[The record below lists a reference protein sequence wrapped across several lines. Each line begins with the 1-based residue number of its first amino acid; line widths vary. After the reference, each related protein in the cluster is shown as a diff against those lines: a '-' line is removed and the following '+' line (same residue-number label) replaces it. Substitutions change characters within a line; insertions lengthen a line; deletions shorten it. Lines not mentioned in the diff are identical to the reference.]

1 MSFTPV
7 AARVPATIANLGPG
21 FDCLGLAVG
30 LWLEARAEP
39 ALEDVFVYNN
49 DTSMFDSSNLLH
61 VGWREAFSAAGR
73 VAPKVRLI
81 CDNPIPLARGLGS
94 SSAALV
100 GGAALADAAMGSALG
115 RDGVLA
121 VCARLEG
128 HPDNVA
134 PAVLG
139 GLTASAMQQ
148 DKPLSV
154 GLELPSAWRVLVAVP
169 AFELET
175 KKARAALPE
184 SYSRSNV
191 VFTASRTALWV
202 AAASSGRFELL
213 REACRDVLHQPFRA
227 AFVPGLIETIDAAL
241 ESGAIAAFLAGAGPS
256 LAAIAEPNSVSSVK
270 KALEGFASDVLELPI
285 APGFEARVLE
295 VAHGR

>member
-39 ALEDVFVYNN
+39 APEDIFVYNN
-49 DTSMFDSSNLLH
+49 DVNKFDSSNLMHL
-61 VGWREAFSAAGR
+61 GWREAFQAVGR
-73 VAPKVRLI
+73 VAPLVRI
-81 CDNPIPLARGLGS
+81 TCDNPIPLARGLGS

-100 GGAALADAAMGSALG
+100 GGAALADAAMSGALG

-139 GLTASAMQQ
+139 GLTASAMQGH
-148 DKPLSV
+148 KPLSV
-154 GLELPSAWRVLVAVP
+154 GLELPRDWRVLVAVP

-184 SYSRSNV
+184 SYSRADV

-213 REACRDVLHQPFRA
+213 REACLDVMHQPFRA
-227 AFVPGLIETIDAAL
+227 AFVPGLIETINAAL
-241 ESGAIAAFLAGAGPS
+241 EAGAVAAFLSGAGPS
-256 LAAIAEPNSVSSVK
+256 LAAIVEPDKVPTIK
-270 KALEGFASDVLELPI
+270 PHLESFASQVLDLSI
-285 APGFEARVLE
+285 ATGFETRVLE
-295 VAHGR
+295 VARGR